1 MLYKMWWLFSYNQWG
16 HFRSQF
22 ADLFALSPF
31 FFCDHNNNLCAHTRT
46 QKRRALCLL
55 LYKVTYIGPFF
66 LLFLSL
72 SLFQTFLLSFFLTGF
87 LCSLCLSPSPSLS
100 LLFICFLLSLW
111 LLVILVL
118 LSNKCLYTWIAM
130 DTAFHLNKSNNSY
143 NFSKH
148 TWAIHRYQRQKYWCG
163 HNRRRHRCY
172 YHHRH
177 AEVPGTHGRHRM
189 KCQHRHNR
197 ILKQIITVTRS
208 RWWLIQAMKKKH

>member
-148 TWAIHRYQRQKYWCG
+148 T
-163 HNRRRHRCY
+163 
-172 YHHRH
+172 
-177 AEVPGTHGRHRM
+177 
-189 KCQHRHNR
+189 
-197 ILKQIITVTRS
+197 
-208 RWWLIQAMKKKH
+208 